1 MLGCIKDFV
10 ANFVKCEN
18 DIVIMFFFM
27 SLSVSYTE
35 VFMDEIMW
43 WMEFAFKNPKE
54 GKKKSRE
61 E

>member
-43 WMEFAFKNPKE
+43 
-54 GKKKSRE
+54 
-61 E
+61 